1 MGGAVYPLILLRMF
15 FVCHDLKT
23 PLFAHCTDVLMR
35 YQSYGWHTQT
45 VDDVNDLQAVRAAIL
60 AAKAETGKPSII
72 KVHTLRF
79 LSLLVR

>member
-1 MGGAVYPLILLRMF
+1 
-15 FVCHDLKT
+15 
-23 PLFAHCTDVLMR
+23 MR

-72 KVHTLRF
+72 KVITM
-79 LSLLVR
+79 SLHV